1 VLCPGSAPIIILALL
16 LQGRRDQEEVNPL
29 TRAYEV
35 IYILN
40 PTIGEE
46 AIQTTQDRI
55 QNLIESNATIKN
67 VDVWGRRRLAY
78 EINDQ
83 PEGYYILT
91 DFDAEPEFP
100 RELERVLKITE
111 GVLRFLVVRVD
122 D

>member
-1 VLCPGSAPIIILALL
+1 M
-16 LQGRRDQEEVNPL
+16 